1 MATPVV
7 GKTVTVSHDLLHK
20 LGSKVYIKGLGVLV
34 VEDLMAA
41 HKKQSLDILVANE
54 KQAKEFGKKIITVVF
69 FD

>member
-1 MATPVV
+1 
-7 GKTVTVSHDLLHK
+7 
-20 LGSKVYIKGLGVLV
+20 V

-54 KQAKEFGKKIITVVF
+54 RQAKEFGKKIITVVF